1 MIYTGLGIRI
11 RFYSSNRD
19 KLMSDFYTFT
29 KEEIV
34 KVFTLWEE
42 NVRKNPDGFSP
53 AEEMRQRPLDEL
65 AKSSAET
72 FLKLANK

>member
-1 MIYTGLGIRI
+1 
-11 RFYSSNRD
+11 
-19 KLMSDFYTFT
+19 MSDFYTFT

-42 NVRKNPDGFSP
+42 NVRKSPDGFSS
-53 AEEMRQRPLDEL
+53 AEEMRQHPLDEL